1 MQCSSFVKGG
11 FQTTVGLLP
20 WSYIWPAM
28 VKVETHAAYSL
39 LGNTAAAKHHYTT
52 SFLRSFCFS
61 STLSS
66 LPAGGCVCVCVCVI
80 YKNKKQYCKL
90 YTYSITA
97 VWCCQMSLWLFLS
110 LKNVTPPSTTEYF
123 ISISWD
129 RPWVC
134 PRTWKMILTP
144 GWAILCFVGTADESG
159 LLVKGLWMSIHTH
172 RLMCQWGREDDTLSP
187 SRVQVYDHSLRK
199 PLIQVRGGSR

>member
-1 MQCSSFVKGG
+1 MLPIPFWVILLLQSTTTQLAFWGASVSPVPCLPPQLGEGG
-11 FQTTVGLLP
+11 VG
-20 WSYIWPAM
+20 
-28 VKVETHAAYSL
+28 
-39 LGNTAAAKHHYTT
+39 
-52 SFLRSFCFS
+52 
-61 STLSS
+61 
-66 LPAGGCVCVCVCVI
+66 GGVCGI

-110 LKNVTPPSTTEYF
+110 LKNVTSPSTTEYF

-129 RPWVC
+129 GPWVC

-144 GWAILCFVGTADESG
+144 GWAILCFVGTGDESG

-187 SRVQVYDHSLRK
+187 SRVQVYDRSLRK